1 MGSHYY
7 LKRQMEVKRKQMVQ
21 SAYQNGFTSDETV
34 RYSQELDHLLNI
46 YRRVSGSHSENSADY
61 EGTLGYVN

>member
-1 MGSHYY
+1 
-7 LKRQMEVKRKQMVQ
+7 MEVKRKQMVQ
-21 SAYQNGFTSDETV
+21 SAYKNGFTSDETV

-46 YRRVSGSHSENSADY
+46 YRRISASCSENSADY